1 MKYTIK
7 IIIIFNLLDIL
18 GFVVSAVCAIY
29 CMILPF
35 ILSSLPLLGLKF
47 LGSPTLELTILFFS
61 ITLAFIS
68 FLIGY
73 CKHHKDDEALSIM
86 LIAFIFILISHTN
99 TIHGNISTLFEQ
111 IFMPIGGII
120 MAYAHYRNWQLCKEN
135 NCKKKLN
142 NLN

>member
-1 MKYTIK
+1 MKYTILK
-7 IIIIFNLLDIL
+7 NIRFNLFDML
-18 GFVVSAVCAIY
+18 GFSISSLCSIY
-29 CMILPF
+29 CIILPF

-47 LGSPTLELTILFFS
+47 LGSPTLELTILLFS

-99 TIHGNISTLFEQ
+99 IVQGNTSTLFEQ
-111 IFMPIGGII
+111 ICMPIGGMI

-135 NCKKKLN
+135 NYKKCN
-142 NLN
+142 S